1 MRKRGFRRFSGI
13 YRTALPRQVLPDPVT
28 TPVSVLLG
36 ETLDRWLKHK
46 SANRKART
54 RTIANYEWLLS
65 TYVKPALGSKAIAEV
80 SESDVQ
86 ELYNDLLRR
95 GIGAKTVRNLH
106 KVLEPA
112 FTRAI
117 GWKLLSENPC
127 KHVELPVWDRKEARY
142 LTPEQ
147 TQAFLAAA
155 RQDKWYIAFL
165 IAVETGARPN
175 EYLALRW
182 NDVNF
187 DERSVR
193 ICRSLYWPPG
203 GGFEFTKP
211 KTQRS
216 VRTKTIS
223 RQAIE
228 ALRQHRRVQLE
239 QRMQTRDYQDCD
251 LIFATEIGTPLS
263 WRNLGR
269 RHLKPLLTAS
279 GIPED
284 GFSMYSLRHTH
295 ASLRIINGD
304 SLRVVAEDMGTSV
317 AMIDITY
324 SHVPRSLQTSA
335 AERLAGLLYG
345 T

>member
-1 MRKRGFRRFSGI
+1 M
-13 YRTALPRQVLPDPVT
+13 TAKAQD
-28 TPVSVLLG
+28 
-36 ETLDRWLKHK
+36 DLKPL
-46 SANRKART
+46 A
-54 RTIANYEWLLS
+54 
-65 TYVKPALGSKAIAEV
+65 G
-80 SESDVQ
+80 
-86 ELYNDLLRR
+86 
-95 GIGAKTVRNLH
+95 NL
-106 KVLEPA
+106 
-112 FTRAI
+112 TQ
-117 GWKLLSENPC
+117 
-127 KHVELPVWDRKEARY
+127 
-142 LTPEQ
+142 EQ
-147 TQAFLAAA
+147 TQSFLAAA
-155 RQDKWYIAFL
+155 RQDKWYVAFL

-182 NDVNF
+182 HDVDF

-193 ICRSLYWPPG
+193 ICRTLYWPPW

-228 ALRQHRRVQLE
+228 ALREHRRKQLE
-239 QRMQTRDYQDCD
+239 QRMQTRDYQDND

-269 RHLKPLLTAS
+269 RHLKPLLAAAS
-279 GIPED
+279 IPED

-304 SLRVVAEDMGTSV
+304 NLRVVAEDMGTSV

-324 SHVPRSLQTSA
+324 SHVPRALQTSA
-335 AERLAGLLYG
+335 AERLAGMLYG